1 MKYVTSDIHGCYE
14 ELIELLQLIHF
25 SEKDFLYIIGDAIDR
40 GTESIK
46 TLKKIM
52 SMKNVELL
60 MGNHEEFFL

>member
-60 MGNHEEFFL
+60 DRKSVV